1 MSNNDQ
7 IRSLISHDGLR
18 DSLTG
23 LMSLPSFLESTERE
37 LSSALRFQRNLNI
50 FLISLVE
57 VDANGNSQ
65 LVVRGEREASQ
76 LTEDELYNL
85 SARVLEVSKR
95 LISDLR
101 TNDLIARYALADFL
115 ILNSGD
121 HNEITKKLTYIADA
135 CGAVAVG
142 LEVVPKEAVQS
153 RALTKNLHEEVR
165 KAIASL
171 ERKLLAKLET

>member
-1 MSNNDQ
+1 MSKKDQ

-18 DSLTG
+18 DTLTG
-23 LMSLPSFLESTERE
+23 LMSLPSFLESAERE

-57 VDANGNSQ
+57 VDASGKSQ
-65 LVVRGEREASQ
+65 LIVRGEREASH
-76 LTEDELYNL
+76 LTEDELYTL

-121 HNEITKKLTYIADA
+121 HDEIINKLTHISDA
-135 CGAVAVG
+135 CGAIAVG

-153 RALTKNLHEEVR
+153 RASTKNLHEEVR

>member
-1 MSNNDQ
+1 MSKNDK

-23 LMSLPSFLESTERE
+23 LMSLPSFLESAARE
-37 LSSALRFQRNLNI
+37 MSSALRFQRNLNI

-57 VDANGNSQ
+57 VDANGNSH

-76 LTEDELYNL
+76 LTEDELYTL

-115 ILNSGD
+115 IMNSGD
-121 HNEITKKLTYIADA
+121 HDEIVHKLTYISDA

-142 LEVVPKEAVQS
+142 LEVVPQGTVQS
-153 RALTKNLHEEVR
+153 RASTKNLQEEVR
-165 KAIASL
+165 KALASL
-171 ERKLLAKLET
+171 ERKLLAKLGT

>member
-1 MSNNDQ
+1 MSKKDQ

-23 LMSLPSFLESTERE
+23 LMSLPSFLESAERE

-76 LTEDELYNL
+76 LTEDELYTL

-101 TNDLIARYALADFL
+101 SNDLIARYALADFL
-115 ILNSGD
+115 IVNSGNHD
-121 HNEITKKLTYIADA
+121 EITNKLTYTADA

-142 LEVVPKEAVQS
+142 LEVISKGAVQS

-165 KAIASL
+165 RAIASL
-171 ERKLLAKLET
+171 ERKLLAKLEI

>member
-1 MSNNDQ
+1 MSKKDQ

-23 LMSLPSFLESTERE
+23 LMSLPSFLESAERE

-57 VDANGNSQ
+57 VDASGKSQ
-65 LVVRGEREASQ
+65 LIVRGEREASH
-76 LTEDELYNL
+76 LTEDELYTL

-101 TNDLIARYALADFL
+101 TNDLIARYA
-115 ILNSGD
+115 
-121 HNEITKKLTYIADA
+121 
-135 CGAVAVG
+135 
-142 LEVVPKEAVQS
+142 
-153 RALTKNLHEEVR
+153 
-165 KAIASL
+165 
-171 ERKLLAKLET
+171 

>member
-1 MSNNDQ
+1 MSKNDK

-23 LMSLPSFLESTERE
+23 LMSLPSFLESAARE
-37 LSSALRFQRNLNI
+37 MSSALRFQRNLNI

-57 VDANGNSQ
+57 VDANGNSH

-76 LTEDELYNL
+76 LTEDELYTL

-115 ILNSGD
+115 IMNSGD
-121 HNEITKKLTYIADA
+121 HDEIVHKLTYISDA

-142 LEVVPKEAVQS
+142 LEVVPQGTVQS
-153 RALTKNLHEEVR
+153 RASTKNVQEEVR
-165 KAIASL
+165 RAIALL

>member
-1 MSNNDQ
+1 MSKKDQ

-23 LMSLPSFLESTERE
+23 LMSLPSFLESAERE

-57 VDANGNSQ
+57 VDANRNSQ

-76 LTEDELYNL
+76 LTEDELYTL
-85 SARVLEVSKR
+85 SARVLEVSKQ

-121 HNEITKKLTYIADA
+121 HDEIINKLTHISDA

-142 LEVVPKEAVQS
+142 LEVISKEAVQS

-165 KAIASL
+165 RAIASL